1 MLTRKN
7 RTRARLG
14 LLLAALLALP
24 ACSGG
29 AQEVSP
35 VAPAEAPAKP
45 VSKAPPP
52 APSAGSSPAAAAAE
66 AAEEEEEAPTS
77 TASRFAGDP
86 RVGSY
91 VSIPW
96 AFTTSS
102 YWIEGPEGVIVIDT
116 QFTPS
121 IAAELITKVEAITN
135 KKVALAIVLHA
146 NPDKFNGTATFQQ
159 RGIKVVT
166 SEQVKALLPAVH
178 EKRVKAFYERY
189 KPDYPSELP
198 SPDAFGKA
206 TKKLSAGGVTVTAH
220 VMGAGCSEAHVV
232 VEFDK
237 HVFAGDLIANG
248 THSWLEI
255 GRTDE
260 WLKRLKEM
268 RALKPKFV
276 HPGRGPSG
284 GPELLDQ
291 EEAYLRKFIE
301 MVAAENPVMPAP
313 PEAIERVKTRI
324 KEAYPNH
331 GFPVFLHLGV
341 PAEWRRQAEAKKN
354 PAAKGPP

>member
-1 MLTRKN
+1 MLHQTK
-7 RTRARLG
+7 RTRAG
-14 LLLAALLALP
+14 LLLAALVALS

-29 AQEVSP
+29 APEA
-35 VAPAEAPAKP
+35 VAPTKAEPTKDP

-52 APSAGSSPAAAAAE
+52 APPAAPAE
-66 AAEEEEEAPTS
+66 EAGAEEEEEAAATG

-86 RVGSY
+86 RVGAY

-96 AFTTSS
+96 AFSTSS

-121 IAAELITKVEAITN
+121 IAAELIEKVEAITS
-135 KKVALAIVLHA
+135 KKIVLAVVLHA

-166 SEQVKALLPAVH
+166 SEQVKNILSAVH

-189 KPDYPSELP
+189 KPDYPKDLP
-198 SPDAFGKA
+198 APDVFGKA
-206 TKKLSAGGVTVTAH
+206 TKKLSAGGVTITAH

-237 HVFAGDLIANG
+237 HIFAGDLVANG
-248 THSWLEI
+248 VHSWLEI

-260 WLKRLKEM
+260 WLKRIKEM

-276 HPGRGPSG
+276 HPGRGASG

-291 EEAYLRKFIE
+291 EDAYLKKFIE
-301 MVAAENPVMPAP
+301 IVAAENPVMPAP

-324 KEAYPNH
+324 KEAYPNL
-331 GFPVFLHLGV
+331 GFPIFLGLGV
-341 PAEWRRQAEAKKN
+341 PAEWRRQAEKAS
-354 PAAKGPP
+354 AAKGPP

>member
-1 MLTRKN
+1 MLHRTK

-14 LLLAALLALP
+14 LLLAGLVALA
-24 ACSGG
+24 ACFGG
-29 AQEVSP
+29 AQEP
-35 VAPAEAPAKP
+35 VAPTKAEPTNDP
-45 VSKAPPP
+45 TSKAPPP
-52 APSAGSSPAAAAAE
+52 APPAAPAE
-66 AAEEEEEAPTS
+66 EAGAEEEEEAAPTG

-86 RVGSY
+86 RVGVY

-96 AFTTSS
+96 AFSTSS

-232 VEFDK
+232 VEFEK
-237 HVFAGDLIANG
+237 HIFAGDLIANG
-248 THSWLEI
+248 VHSWLEI

-260 WLKRLKEM
+260 WLKRIKEM
-268 RALKPKFV
+268 RALKPRFV

-301 MVAAENPVMPAP
+301 TVAAESPAMPAP
-313 PEAIERVKTRI
+313 PEAIERVKTRM

-331 GFPVFLHLGV
+331 GFAVFLNLGV
-341 PAEWRRQAEAKKN
+341 PAEWRRQAEARTRTETKK
-354 PAAKGPP
+354 

>member
-1 MLTRKN
+1 MLHR
-7 RTRARLG
+7 RTKRTQAFRG
-14 LLLAALLALP
+14 LLLAVLAALSG
-24 ACSGG
+24 CSGG
-29 AQEVSP
+29 AQE
-35 VAPAEAPAKP
+35 AAGPARAEPIPKPA
-45 VSKAPPP
+45 SKAPPP
-52 APSAGSSPAAAAAE
+52 EPTAATAAASQEQAP
-66 AAEEEEEAPTS
+66 EEEEAAETG
-77 TASRFAGDP
+77 TASRFEGDP
-86 RVGSY
+86 RVGAY
-91 VSIPW
+91 VSVPW

-121 IAAELITKVEAITN
+121 AAGELIDKVEAITN

-146 NPDKFNGTATFQQ
+146 NPDKFNGTATFQR
-159 RGIKVVT
+159 RGVKVVT
-166 SEQVKALLPAVH
+166 SEQVKKLLPPVH

-189 KPDYPSELP
+189 KPDYPEELP
-198 SPDAFGKA
+198 APDVFGNA

-232 VEFDK
+232 VEYDK
-237 HVFAGDLIANG
+237 HIFVGDLVASG

-260 WLKRLKEM
+260 WLKRVKEM

-291 EEAYLRKFIE
+291 EEAYLNKFIAI
-301 MVAAENPVMPAP
+301 VAAENPVMPAP
-313 PEAIERVKTRI
+313 PEAIERVKTRM
-324 KEAYPNH
+324 KEAYPDL
-331 GFPVFLHLGV
+331 GFPVFLGIGV
-341 PAEWRRQAEAKKN
+341 PAEWRRQAEKAS
-354 PAAKGPP
+354 ATKGSP